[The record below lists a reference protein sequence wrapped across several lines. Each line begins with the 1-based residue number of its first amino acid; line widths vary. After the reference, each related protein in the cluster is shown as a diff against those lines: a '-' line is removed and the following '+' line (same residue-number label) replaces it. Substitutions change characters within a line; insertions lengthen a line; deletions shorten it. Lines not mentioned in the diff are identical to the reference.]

1 MEIKNLWPH
10 NDIDEE
16 ELKQSTELLT
26 ELMNK
31 AAEGKN
37 SDFRFITCWG
47 DRIVVK
53 EYIYGVDAVI
63 RIFADAET
71 NSLKL
76 YSTQIGE
83 RAQDLGLILS
93 IKQFNQCKNYY
104 QKEREIAED
113 MLAEYRSYIWGGH
126 IWDTLVGNIRKE
138 EDLVDYRTLPIKWF

>member
-1 MEIKNLWPH
+1 
-10 NDIDEE
+10 
-16 ELKQSTELLT
+16 
-26 ELMNK
+26 
-31 AAEGKN
+31 
-37 SDFRFITCWG
+37 
-47 DRIVVK
+47 VK

-83 RAQDLGLILS
+83 GAQDLGLILS

-113 MLAEYRSYIWGGH
+113 MLAEYRAYI
-126 IWDTLVGNIRKE
+126 
-138 EDLVDYRTLPIKWF
+138 